1 MENQENQKKDYLLSA
16 SIIIAALL
24 IGGSWIYSTGL
35 KNTKPVGNQAAEVGS
50 TVTNPNDIN
59 INPVNADDHILGNP
73 NAPVKII
80 EFTDLECPFC
90 KIFHETTLQI
100 MNDYNKDGKVAWI
113 YRNYPLESLHPV
125 SGRRAAEASECAAEL
140 GGNEK
145 FWAYID
151 TYFKTTPSNDQI
163 NPALIPQIGEE
174 IGLNRS
180 QFESCIDSG
189 KFNQKIDNNLKDGTN
204 AGLKGT
210 PYSVVIGRDGKK
222 YPIGGAQ
229 SYDQV
234 KLIIEQ
240 ALQ

>member
-1 MENQENQKKDYLLSA
+1 MENQEKQKKDYFLPI

-24 IGGSWIYSTGL
+24 ISGSWIYSTGL
-35 KNTKPVGNQAAEVGS
+35 KNTKPVGNQAAEAVS
-50 TVTNPNDIN
+50 AVTNPNDVN

-80 EFTDLECPFC
+80 EFSDLECPFC
-90 KIFHETTLQI
+90 KTFHQTTLQI
-100 MNDYNKDGKVAWI
+100 MNDYNKDGKVALI
-113 YRNYPLESLHPV
+113 YRTYPLESLHPIN
-125 SGRRAAEASECAAEL
+125 GRRAAEAAECAAEL

-210 PYSVVIGRDGKK
+210 PYSVIIDKDGKK
-222 YPIGGAQ
+222 YSIDGAQ

-234 KLIIEQ
+234 KLIIEE